1 MNTLD
6 NILCINLDSRED
18 RWSECLKEFKNL
30 NIEHLVQRYPAIRS
44 EAGNIGCTMSHLNCI
59 KIAKEKKYKNVL
71 ILEDDV
77 VFNTD
82 IFHDVLIKT
91 FNQLDSNNL
100 KYDMLYLGANLRGH
114 DNKLIDKNLAKIV
127 SAKTTHAYIINSSIY
142 DYIIDAYSKIDLND
156 EYSWSQQNPNRMN
169 IDVWYINNIQK
180 LGNTYGTYP
189 AIADQRPSYSDL
201 LKQHCDYKLS
211 ENYNKILEK
220 TTNSLTV

>member
-6 NILCINLDSRED
+6 NIVCINLDSRED

-30 NIEHLVQRYPAIRS
+30 NIEHLVQRYPAVSNKI
-44 EAGNIGCTMSHLNCI
+44 GILGCTMSHVNCI

-82 IFHDVLIKT
+82 IFYDVLIKT
-91 FNQLDSNNL
+91 LNQLDSNNL
-100 KYDMLYLGANLRGH
+100 KYDMLYLGANLIRGYN
-114 DNKLIDKNLAKIV
+114 NKLIDKNLAKIAR
-127 SAKTTHAYIINSSIY
+127 AKCAHAYIINSSIY
-142 DYIIDAYSKIDLND
+142 DYIIDAYSKIDWND
-156 EYSWSQQNPNRMN
+156 EYLWNHQNPNRMN
-169 IDVWYINNIQK
+169 IDRWYMNIQK

-201 LKQHCDYKLS
+201 IKQHSDYKLS
-211 ENYNKILEK
+211 ENYNEILKK
-220 TTNSLTV
+220 TTNSLTI

>member
-6 NILCINLDSRED
+6 NIVCINLDSRED

-30 NIEHLVQRYPAIRS
+30 NIESLVQRYPAVPSKI
-44 EAGNIGCTMSHLNCI
+44 GILGCTMSHVNCI

-82 IFHDVLIKT
+82 IFYDVLIKT

-100 KYDMLYLGANLRGH
+100 KYDMIYLGANLRGH

-142 DYIIDAYSKIDLND
+142 DYIIDAYSKIDWND
-156 EYSWSQQNPNRMN
+156 EYLWNHQNPNRMN
-169 IDVWYINNIQK
+169 IDTWYINNIQK
-180 LGNTYGTYP
+180 RGNTYGTYP

-201 LKQHCDYKLS
+201 TKQHSDYKLS
-211 ENYNKILEK
+211 ANYNELLQK

>member
-6 NILCINLDSRED
+6 NIVCINLDSRED

-30 NIEHLVQRYPAIRS
+30 NIEHLVQRYPAVSNKI
-44 EAGNIGCTMSHLNCI
+44 GILGCTMSHVNCI

-142 DYIIDAYSKIDLND
+142 DYIIDAYSKIDWND

-180 LGNTYGTYP
+180 RGNTYGTYP
-189 AIADQRPSYSDL
+189 AIADQRASYSDL
-201 LKQHCDYKLS
+201 TKQHSDYKLS

-220 TTNSLTV
+220 TTSLTV

>member
-1 MNTLD
+1 MNTID
-6 NILCINLDSRED
+6 NILCINLESRKD
-18 RWSECLKEFKNL
+18 RWSECVEQFKKL
-30 NIEHLVQRYPAIRS
+30 NIENLVQRYPSVLNKI
-44 EAGNIGCTMSHLNCI
+44 GILGCTMSHVNCI

-82 IFHDVLIKT
+82 IFYDVLIKT

-100 KYDMLYLGANLRGH
+100 KYDMVYLGGNLRGH

-127 SAKTTHAYIINSSIY
+127 FAKTTHAYIINSTIY
-142 DYIIDAYSKIDLND
+142 EYIIDTYSKIDWND
-156 EYSWSQQNPNRMN
+156 EYLWSQQNPNRMN

-201 LKQHCDYKLS
+201 LKQQCDYKLS
-211 ENYNKILEK
+211 TNYNEILKK